1 MQLTEALELVGQA
14 GAVCPQTLLDLGV
27 RARQS
32 RQAHPVQQGAYGQ
45 IGIERQDGHGLRG
58 LDTGLECGL
67 IRAELGERRARSFQL
82 RGDRGRCGGRS
93 FHAVWLVSSGYHSRY
108 GRLQQVRLRNAF
120 MTRYSSKSW
129 RTFRPRTAAAQV
141 APVSIRL
148 VARDCRVLG
157 LDPGSQRTG
166 YGIIDCRGSGERHV
180 ASGCV
185 DVIGHDMV
193 VRLQRIYAAV
203 SALVAE
209 HRPDT
214 VAIERVFVHR
224 NPDSA
229 LKLGQARGVA
239 LCAAASLGASVHE
252 YAPRAIKMAV
262 TGYGAAAKPQVAQMV
277 RTLLLLE
284 IKLAADAA
292 DALAVAL
299 CHAQTRRLGALDAVD
314 VA

>member
-1 MQLTEALELVGQA
+1 
-14 GAVCPQTLLDLGV
+14 
-27 RARQS
+27 
-32 RQAHPVQQGAYGQ
+32 
-45 IGIERQDGHGLRG
+45 
-58 LDTGLECGL
+58 
-67 IRAELGERRARSFQL
+67 
-82 RGDRGRCGGRS
+82 
-93 FHAVWLVSSGYHSRY
+93 
-108 GRLQQVRLRNAF
+108 
-120 MTRYSSKSW
+120 MTRYPSKAWRSYRPTSPRPTSPPGARSS
-129 RTFRPRTAAAQV
+129 
-141 APVSIRL
+141 APVSL
-148 VARDCRVLG
+148 APRDCRVLG

-166 YGIIDCRGSGERHV
+166 YGVIDCHTSAEQHV

-185 DVIGHDMV
+185 DVTGHDMV
-193 VRLQRIYAAV
+193 IRLQRIFAAI
-203 SALVAE
+203 SALVAQ
-209 HRPDT
+209 HRPDI

-284 IKLAADAA
+284 TRLAADAA

-299 CHAQTRRLGALDAVD
+299 CHAHSRRLGALVAID

>member
-1 MQLTEALELVGQA
+1 
-14 GAVCPQTLLDLGV
+14 
-27 RARQS
+27 
-32 RQAHPVQQGAYGQ
+32 
-45 IGIERQDGHGLRG
+45 
-58 LDTGLECGL
+58 
-67 IRAELGERRARSFQL
+67 
-82 RGDRGRCGGRS
+82 
-93 FHAVWLVSSGYHSRY
+93 
-108 GRLQQVRLRNAF
+108 
-120 MTRYSSKSW
+120 MTRYASKSW
-129 RTFRPRTAAAQV
+129 RAFQPRSSAGAPPAAA
-141 APVSIRL
+141 IRL

-166 YGIIDCRGSGERHV
+166 YGIIDCRGSAERHV

-185 DVIGHDMV
+185 DVVGHDMV

-203 SALVAE
+203 TALVAE
-209 HRPDT
+209 HRPDS

-239 LCAAASLGASVHE
+239 LCAAASLGASVYE

-284 IKLAADAA
+284 TRLAADAA
-292 DALAVAL
+292 DALAAAL
-299 CHAQTRRLGALDAVD
+299 CHAQTRRLGALNAVD